1 MEERSA
7 ELRLC
12 FGTFL
17 HPHLCSS
24 PVGPQP
30 FILLYSI
37 GLFCDHHSLT
47 NTCFSTTLC
56 RYSIFF
62 SIFGLSMLHW
72 HVAKVQWIP
81 LEIRWIAVLF
91 TCGKA
96 HRTFSS
102 NSHATERWDDRKVHR
117 VQKGVWM
124 SYISLKHYSLINNIN
139 DTYWADYFS
148 TDCWIDSESG
158 CLTFG
163 LKNKKLQTWLAKI
176 ASVMSTSCVGN

>member
-1 MEERSA
+1 
-7 ELRLC
+7 
-12 FGTFL
+12 
-17 HPHLCSS
+17 
-24 PVGPQP
+24 
-30 FILLYSI
+30 
-37 GLFCDHHSLT
+37 
-47 NTCFSTTLC
+47 
-56 RYSIFF
+56 
-62 SIFGLSMLHW
+62 MLHW

-81 LEIRWIAVLF
+81 LEIRWIAVLS

-96 HRTFSS
+96 HRAFSS

-176 ASVMSTSCVGN
+176 ASVMSTSCVGTYVFSVCRGFAVHMIIVSGNSTPGLLSPLLFSVWPCVFRGGRA